1 MTNQQPKTLQ
11 YTTKFDDHSYRIPLT
26 IQYIIFKIVG
36 LSPWTNFQRTQK
48 KSYVIQH
55 SLSGTLYNLA
65 LIIAYCSYFV
75 WSYED
80 LIPRKD
86 QPDSAFA
93 KTVGNNVHIL
103 RIVATALIW
112 IFFMMHQKLMIR
124 ILNKLAASSSLLQ
137 RCELYNF
144 RDNHAIYWI
153 FLSNFL
159 VTTYLVV
166 LEILV
171 YKPILVP
178 IRLIPALIHSW
189 VLMQYSLLLDIV
201 MKQFESIQST
211 ILKLGDVDSDIKLHT
226 LFVTKVPLRRQITH
240 EITKIRDVHGKLFKI
255 TELISNFYGSPI
267 LMTIFYFGVSSVCY
281 LYFIILSLF
290 ANDKGEITVNYYSF
304 SSWFLIMVYGFIVM
318 TAKVGRAIAQV
329 MYRVIALSI
338 YK

>member
-1 MTNQQPKTLQ
+1 
-11 YTTKFDDHSYRIPLT
+11 
-26 IQYIIFKIVG
+26 IFKIVG

-48 KSYVIQH
+48 KSYIIQH
-55 SLSGTLYNLA
+55 SLFGTLYNLA
-65 LIIAYCSYFV
+65 LIIAYCSYLG

-80 LIPRKD
+80 LMPRKD
-86 QPDSAFA
+86 QADSAFA
-93 KTVGNNVHIL
+93 TTVGDNVHIL
-103 RIVATALIW
+103 GIVATTSIW
-112 IFFMMHQKLMIR
+112 LFFMVRQKLMIR
-124 ILNKLAASSSLLQ
+124 IINKLEISSSMLQ

-153 FLSNFL
+153 LLSNFL

-201 MKQFESIQST
+201 IKQFESIQST

-226 LFVTKVPLRRQITH
+226 LFVTNVPLRKQITH
-240 EITKIRDVHGKLFKI
+240 EITKIRDVHRKMFNI
-255 TELISNFYGSPI
+255 TEMISNFYGSPI
-267 LMTIFYFGVSSVCY
+267 LVTIMYFGVSSVCY

-290 ANDKGEITVNYYSF
+290 ANNKGEITVNYYSF
-304 SSWFLIMVYGFIVM
+304 SSWILIMVYGFVVL
-318 TAKVGRAIAQV
+318 TSKVGRAIAQV
-329 MYRVIALSI
+329 MYRV
-338 YK
+338 